1 MCSSDLKTPGACDP
15 PEPDEGV
22 VYRINLSQ
30 VRGSVIDLTTEGSRQ
45 MYLRNEI
52 ARRFANKSKEVVI
65 EGSIPPDAI
74 TIIKRE

>member
-1 MCSSDLKTPGACDP
+1 
-15 PEPDEGV
+15 
-22 VYRINLSQ
+22 
-30 VRGSVIDLTTEGSRQ
+30 

-74 TIIKRE
+74 TIIKGE